1 MLRSFLPCCCWLPFS
16 LPSVPSSFSFSFH
29 LRSLLIFIS
38 IRCVCVCVYITF
50 CAFICTLFGSGDVS
64 SATHMYIYI
73 KIISLFVSAPRFA
86 WRISIF
92 LMDLLPNRS
101 IPIFTQSMYLRAFY
115 PMRAEMVFNAQRL
128 YVLNMKNYLWL
139 VLLIQI
145 IFTGCMQSVCI
156 GTSILFYSFSTFL
169 LLSILVCCIFFV
181 SHGIYALSRR
191 YVCIWC

>member
-1 MLRSFLPCCCWLPFS
+1 MFPQPHTCIFTLKSFRFLCLLLAS
-16 LPSVPSSFSFSFH
+16 LGEFQF
-29 LRSLLIFIS
+29 
-38 IRCVCVCVYITF
+38 
-50 CAFICTLFGSGDVS
+50 
-64 SATHMYIYI
+64 
-73 KIISLFVSAPRFA
+73 
-86 WRISIF
+86 F